1 MYSNE
6 AYRWGGGRHTYKIHR
21 FWGFAKGNQI
31 RGKASVFDL
40 GPNSTVQAQLHDFWG
55 IEIKSVTRT

>member
-1 MYSNE
+1 M
-6 AYRWGGGRHTYKIHR
+6 IHR

-40 GPNSTVQAQLHDFWG
+40 GPNSTVQAQLHDF
-55 IEIKSVTRT
+55 